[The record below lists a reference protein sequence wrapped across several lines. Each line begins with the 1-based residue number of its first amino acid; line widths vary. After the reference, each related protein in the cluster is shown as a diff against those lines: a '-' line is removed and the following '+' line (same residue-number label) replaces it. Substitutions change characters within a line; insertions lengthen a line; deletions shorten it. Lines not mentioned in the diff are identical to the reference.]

1 MNKNSINR
9 NTLWSAVYCN
19 LSITCIK
26 KRRKATAIG
35 NAQAVERCT
44 KQLVFWKNYLTDKL
58 EF

>member
-26 KRRKATAIG
+26 KRRKAIAIG
-35 NAQAVERCT
+35 NAQVVGRCT
-44 KQLVFWKNYLTDKL
+44 KQLIFWKNCLIAKR
-58 EF
+58 EQ